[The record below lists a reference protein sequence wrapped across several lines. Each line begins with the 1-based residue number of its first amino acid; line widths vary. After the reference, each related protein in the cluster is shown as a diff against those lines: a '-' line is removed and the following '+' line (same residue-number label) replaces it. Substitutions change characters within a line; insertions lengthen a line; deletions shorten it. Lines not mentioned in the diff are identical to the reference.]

1 MENMEGVENF
11 LTRMNADIKAIK
23 TDAEQSA
30 LFTGVWASVSE
41 DWRQSDAGPGKRPAF
56 LHLFSGK
63 ACASA

>member
-30 LFTGVWASVSE
+30 LFTGELFERMATDVGVRFRESE
-41 DWRQSDAGPGKRPAF
+41 AKRCRAG
-56 LHLFSGK
+56 
-63 ACASA
+63 

>member
-30 LFTGVWASVSE
+30 LFTGELFDRMATAVGVRFRRLEAK
-41 DWRQSDAGPGKRPAF
+41 RCRAG
-56 LHLFSGK
+56 
-63 ACASA
+63 